1 MAGNAAKSKRDCSS
15 RTQMEMAVATEGP
28 TLGAISLNED
38 AEPSSSSGC
47 GSEQPTS
54 SGETDSEAD
63 ANSTSDPDA
72 NAKVDDTGDPQTNL
86 YSPLAGDSDNDQDE
100 VEIFCEETIS
110 LLAHEILCCEGES
123 DSETEMETETDGEED
138 TDEAK
143 ESDKL
148 EDILEYGLHNPYQLM
163 FSEEDDENPN
173 ESEGTENTLPI
184 VSETTVLLD
193 EDQQSEEKPE
203 AIKDLAPSHLSPPG
217 GFHVSTNLSFK

>member
-1 MAGNAAKSKRDCSS
+1 MRHTDTRSEGRGAKSESIL
-15 RTQMEMAVATEGP
+15 EMGMNGGRGAKPYPGP
-28 TLGAISLNED
+28 
-38 AEPSSSSGC
+38 
-47 GSEQPTS
+47 
-54 SGETDSEAD
+54 
-63 ANSTSDPDA
+63 
-72 NAKVDDTGDPQTNL
+72 
-86 YSPLAGDSDNDQDE
+86 DSDVFVD
-100 VEIFCEETIS
+100 VSMCGCCESVDTS
-110 LLAHEILCCEGES
+110 PGQASEGES

-203 AIKDLAPSHLSPPG
+203 ANKDLAPSHLSPPG

>member
-1 MAGNAAKSKRDCSS
+1 V
-15 RTQMEMAVATEGP
+15 AVAVSSQP
-28 TLGAISLNED
+28 ALGKRIAKLMVLMPIGFRVLRYLI
-38 AEPSSSSGC
+38 PF
-47 GSEQPTS
+47 P
-54 SGETDSEAD
+54 

-163 FSEEDDENPN
+163 FSEEDDENTN

-203 AIKDLAPSHLSPPG
+203 ANKDLTPFNLSPPG

>member
-1 MAGNAAKSKRDCSS
+1 MTGDAAKSKRHCSF

-38 AEPSSSSGC
+38 AEPSSTS

-100 VEIFCEETIS
+100 ADIFSEETIS

-123 DSETEMETETDGEED
+123 DSETEAETETDGEED

-163 FSEEDDENPN
+163 FSEEDDENLN

-193 EDQQSEEKPE
+193 EDQQSEDKPE
-203 AIKDLAPSHLSPPG
+203 ANMDLAPSNLSSPG
-217 GFHVSTNLSFK
+217 GFHISTNISFK